1 MKSKT
6 LKQFLAEKRKA
17 DAQSAETVMK
27 TLDALTHV
35 SGNAYNGSAVII
47 NITDLEG
54 NVLADAA
61 INGEQLEDLRVALM
75 EAYRQTL
82 MAKEPVLRYN
92 LRKME
97 DMINGLKPAESKQ
110 PENEPLVSYRHPRK
124 GKDVGRDSRLYGC

>member
-17 DAQSAETVMK
+17 DVQRPEAVMN
-27 TLDALTHV
+27 TLDKLTCV
-35 SGNAYNGSAVII
+35 SGSSYYGSAVII

-110 PENEPLVSYRHPRK
+110 PEK
-124 GKDVGRDSRLYGC
+124 

>member
-17 DAQSAETVMK
+17 DA
-27 TLDALTHV
+27 
-35 SGNAYNGSAVII
+35 
-47 NITDLEG
+47 
-54 NVLADAA
+54 A
-61 INGEQLEDLRVALM
+61 INGEQLDDLRVALV

-97 DMINGLKPAESKQ
+97 DMINGLD
-110 PENEPLVSYRHPRK
+110 PEGPNQAQK
-124 GKDVGRDSRLYGC
+124 

>member
-17 DAQSAETVMK
+17 DAQRPEVVMK
-27 TLDALTHV
+27 TLETLTNV
-35 SGNAYNGSAVII
+35 KDGSYYASAVII

-61 INGEQLEDLRVALM
+61 INGEQLEDLRVALV

-82 MAKEPVLRYN
+82 MTKEVFVRYN
-92 LRKME
+92 LRKMQA
-97 DMINGLKPAESKQ
+97 MIDGLD
-110 PENEPLVSYRHPRK
+110 PEGPNQAQK
-124 GKDVGRDSRLYGC
+124 

>member
-17 DAQSAETVMK
+17 YAQSAEAVMK
-27 TLDALTHV
+27 TLDTLTHV

-54 NVLADAA
+54 KVLADAA
-61 INGEQLEDLRVALM
+61 INGEQLEDLRLALV

-82 MAKEPVLRYN
+82 AEKSTFAEYN
-92 LRKME
+92 LRKMQC
-97 DMINGLKPAESKQ
+97 MIKGLDPERSK
-110 PENEPLVSYRHPRK
+110 
-124 GKDVGRDSRLYGC
+124 

>member
-35 SGNAYNGSAVII
+35 NGNAYNGSAVII

-61 INGEQLEDLRVALM
+61 INGEQLEDLRVALV

-82 MAKEPVLRYN
+82 MTKEVFVRYN
-92 LRKME
+92 LRKMQA
-97 DMINGLKPAESKQ
+97 MIDGLD
-110 PENEPLVSYRHPRK
+110 PEGPNQAQK
-124 GKDVGRDSRLYGC
+124 

>member
-54 NVLADAA
+54 KVLADAA
-61 INGEQLEDLRVALM
+61 INGEQLEDLHLALI

-82 MAKEPVLRYN
+82 IAKEASARYN
-92 LRKME
+92 LRRMQNLISVL
-97 DMINGLKPAESKQ
+97 D
-110 PENEPLVSYRHPRK
+110 PEGPNQAQE
-124 GKDVGRDSRLYGC
+124 

>member
-17 DAQSAETVMK
+17 DAQRPEVVMK
-27 TLDALTHV
+27 TLETLTNV
-35 SGNAYNGSAVII
+35 KDGSYYGSAVII

-61 INGEQLEDLRVALM
+61 INGEQLDDLCIALV

-110 PENEPLVSYRHPRK
+110 PEK
-124 GKDVGRDSRLYGC
+124 

>member
-17 DAQSAETVMK
+17 YAQSAEAVMK
-27 TLDALTHV
+27 TLDTLTHV

-54 NVLADAA
+54 KVLADAA
-61 INGEQLEDLRVALM
+61 INGEFFDALRPHLV

-82 MAKEPVLRYN
+82 AEKSTFAEYN
-92 LRKME
+92 LRKMQC
-97 DMINGLKPAESKQ
+97 MIKGLDPERSK
-110 PENEPLVSYRHPRK
+110 
-124 GKDVGRDSRLYGC
+124 

>member
-1 MKSKT
+1 MKPKT

-17 DAQSAETVMK
+17 DVQRPEAVMN
-27 TLDALTHV
+27 TLDKLTRV
-35 SGNAYNGSAVII
+35 SGSSYYGSAVII

-110 PENEPLVSYRHPRK
+110 PEK
-124 GKDVGRDSRLYGC
+124 